1 MHSNVSSLINDQ
13 INNEL
18 YSSYVYLDI
27 ANYYESKGLD
37 GFANW
42 FEIQAKEEL
51 DHALLLYKYLQNNG
65 QKVTF
70 EAIKSASSMTI
81 CLHFRKL
88 FVMRS
93 SLQHALTTSM
103 QLLTATTIT
112 EQCSFLTG
120 SLKNRVKKKRM
131 LLISLL
137 KWNYSVMI
145 QEHFTCSTVN

>member
-51 DHALLLYKYLQNNG
+51 DHALLL
-65 QKVTF
+65 
-70 EAIKSASSMTI
+70 SS
-81 CLHFRKL
+81 
-88 FVMRS
+88 
-93 SLQHALTTSM
+93 
-103 QLLTATTIT
+103 
-112 EQCSFLTG
+112 EQWPEG
-120 SLKNRVKKKRM
+120 N
-131 LLISLL
+131 I
-137 KWNYSVMI
+137 
-145 QEHFTCSTVN
+145 

>member
-70 EAIKSASSMTI
+70 EAIK
-81 CLHFRKL
+81 
-88 FVMRS
+88 
-93 SLQHALTTSM
+93 
-103 QLLTATTIT
+103 
-112 EQCSFLTG
+112 
-120 SLKNRVKKKRM
+120 VKKKRM